1 MGLLNQ
7 VLESF
12 RILSATDLGRRRAA
26 KSSSGSYLLQSDLC
40 NIFPQEMLDIFREV
54 HDLARQLE
62 VIAHMIKTP
71 EQLDDLEYRCVSVQ
85 YYLLSFDYNTLQ
97 SMEAPAAIDAIMHKL
112 RLSTSLIFF
121 GNSL

>member
-1 MGLLNQ
+1 
-7 VLESF
+7 
-12 RILSATDLGRRRAA
+12 
-26 KSSSGSYLLQSDLC
+26 
-40 NIFPQEMLDIFREV
+40 MLDIFREV